1 MKEQKKL
8 YVNQN
13 ASASDIDNA
22 KASYNAA
29 NAKVQNIKKE
39 LEYAKLQ
46 LSYTKLYAP
55 QDGYISLKYVQ
66 ENENITIGT
75 PIVLLSDK
83 VVDEVKVQVPESFIN
98 KIKKGD
104 SVKVTFNSLDKQRS
118 FSAKIS
124 EISKFASRD
133 TKTYQ
138 VVVKLKDSS
147 NLIRSGGM
155 SANVFF

>member
-1 MKEQKKL
+1 M
-8 YVNQN
+8 
-13 ASASDIDNA
+13 
-22 KASYNAA
+22 
-29 NAKVQNIKKE
+29 
-39 LEYAKLQ
+39 
-46 LSYTKLYAP
+46 
-55 QDGYISLKYVQ
+55 
-66 ENENITIGT
+66 
-75 PIVLLSDK
+75 LSDK

-147 NLIRSGGM
+147 NLIRSGM
-155 SANVFF
+155 SANVFFKTNDKNYFNNRILFVPSSSVLNDKTGYFVYLLEKKENNYIVKNKILKLEN